1 MKKIPIP
8 FILFGLIY
16 SLFAAD
22 YMDFINEGL
31 ILLKQGKPADSIRA
45 FEKAKGIQ
53 PSSPYPYYYLG
64 EAYYA
69 MGKKKEA
76 LDSYNKAI
84 EIDKNNPD
92 FHYALAHLYISEGS
106 YEEAV
111 KSLDEVIKIA
121 PSSITGRS
129 AKKLKESL
137 QAKREEKEMVQKWV
151 RLEEEKKKQEAEKT
165 KTSETQAQGP
175 GGMMPPEFKGQEGQ
189 RPPEFAGLS
198 PKETKEEKAPVE
210 KLIKSIKFGTEKVRN
225 QSASILPNYEQAE
238 LLKVVPDM
246 ISIVTES
253 KEIPIRKNVILA
265 LGKTETPEAI
275 DTILK
280 IIQDKNELFDI
291 KISALDGIAKLRKE
305 DITTVLRNTLKA
317 MVDQRE
323 NERAEAQKNIKDIT
337 AKLENLE
344 AQKIALNMQINQDE
358 QKKSEIQQKLQIGS
372 APPEF
377 GLPPGMQQQGM
388 PASLD
393 IKEIQKLRAEVQ
405 KIDASLEKKKTDLAN
420 TEKQIAELQQQK
432 GRYEALLRQREQKRT
447 DISITGPAT
456 QQPQFGP
463 MGPEF
468 GPPAME
474 TPRYEETAEDKN
486 EVIFALKLIRNLG
499 NMRDKQALP
508 VIKKAWDEYG
518 VENEKIYYILSLAR
532 LGDFSEKN
540 TLVERLGKD
549 YPQDR
554 IAEEIELRKGIIEVL
569 GEYLAQRPDQKLL
582 GLIEYLS
589 EEGPYPEIKG
599 AASGV
604 LASLTKAPGK

>member
-1 MKKIPIP
+1 MKKISIFMILIG
-8 FILFGLIY
+8 FIL
-16 SLFAAD
+16 SLSAAD
-22 YMDFINEGL
+22 YMDLINEGL

-45 FEKAKGIQ
+45 FERAKGIQ

-76 LDSYNKAI
+76 LDNYNKAI

-92 FHYALAHLYISEGS
+92 FHYGLAHLYISEGN

-175 GGMMPPEFKGQEGQ
+175 GGMIPPEFKGQEGQ

-210 KLIKSIKFGTEKVRN
+210 KIIKSIKFGTEKVRN
-225 QSASILPNYEQAE
+225 HSASILPNYEQAE
-238 LLKVVPDM
+238 LIKVVPDM

-280 IIQDKNELFDI
+280 VIQDKDELFDI

-317 MVDQRE
+317 MVDKRE

-344 AQKIALNMQINQDE
+344 AQRIALNMQVNQDE
-358 QKKSEIQQKLQIGS
+358 QKKNEIQQKLGGGEIPGGF
-372 APPEF
+372 APP
-377 GLPPGMQQQGM
+377 PGIQQGI
-388 PASLD
+388 PGSLD
-393 IKEIQKLRAEVQ
+393 IKEIQKLRAAIQ

-486 EVIFALKLIRNLG
+486 EVIFALKLIRTLG
-499 NMRDKQALP
+499 SMKDKQALP

-518 VENEKIYYILSLAR
+518 IENEKIYYILSLAR
-532 LGDFSEKN
+532 LGDFSGIN

>member
-1 MKKIPIP
+1 MKKISIFMILIG
-8 FILFGLIY
+8 FIL
-16 SLFAAD
+16 SLSAAD

-45 FEKAKGIQ
+45 FERAKGIQ

-76 LDSYNKAI
+76 LDNYNKAI

-121 PSSITGRS
+121 PSSITGRL

-137 QAKREEKEMVQKWV
+137 QVKREEKETVQKWV

-198 PKETKEEKAPVE
+198 PEAQKEEKIPVE
-210 KLIKSIKFGTEKVRN
+210 KLIKSIKFGTEKIRY
-225 QSASILPNYEQAE
+225 QYSSILPNYEQAE

-246 ISIVTES
+246 ISIVKES
-253 KEIPIRKNVILA
+253 KETPVRKNVILA
-265 LGKTETPEAI
+265 LGKTETPEGI

-291 KISALDGIAKLRKE
+291 KISAIDSISKLRKE

-317 MVDQRE
+317 MVDKRE
-323 NERAEAQKNIKDIT
+323 SDRTEAQKNIKDIT
-337 AKLENLE
+337 AKLENME
-344 AQKIALNMQINQDE
+344 AQRIALNMQVNQDE
-358 QKKSEIQQKLQIGS
+358 QKKNEIMQKLGGGEIPGGFAPPPGIQQGI
-372 APPEF
+372 
-377 GLPPGMQQQGM
+377 PG
-388 PASLD
+388 SLD
-393 IKEIQKLRAEVQ
+393 IKEIQKLRAEMQ
-405 KIDASLEKKKTDLAN
+405 KFEASLEKKKKDLAS

-432 GRYEALLRQREQKRT
+432 GRYEALLKKTEQKMT
-447 DISITGPAT
+447 DVSVTGPAT

-463 MGPEF
+463 MGPEL

-486 EVIFALKLIRNLG
+486 EVIFALKLIRTLG
-499 NMRDKQALP
+499 SMKDKQALP

-532 LGDFSEKN
+532 LGDFSGIN
-540 TLVERLGKD
+540 TLVERLGQD

-599 AASGV
+599 VASSV

>member
-1 MKKIPIP
+1 MKKISIFMILIG
-8 FILFGLIY
+8 FIL
-16 SLFAAD
+16 SLSAAD

-45 FEKAKGIQ
+45 FERAKGIQ

-76 LDSYNKAI
+76 LDNYNKAI

-121 PSSITGRS
+121 PSSITGRL

-137 QAKREEKEMVQKWV
+137 QVKREEKETVQKWV

-198 PKETKEEKAPVE
+198 PEAQKEEKIPVE
-210 KLIKSIKFGTEKVRN
+210 KLIKSIKFGTEKIRY
-225 QSASILPNYEQAE
+225 QYSSILPNYEQAE

-246 ISIVTES
+246 ISIVKES
-253 KEIPIRKNVILA
+253 KETPVRKNVILA
-265 LGKTETPEAI
+265 LGKTETPEGI

-291 KISALDGIAKLRKE
+291 KISAIDSISKLRKE

-317 MVDQRE
+317 MVDKRE
-323 NERAEAQKNIKDIT
+323 SDRTEAQKNIKDIT

-344 AQKIALNMQINQDE
+344 AQRIALNMQVNQDE
-358 QKKSEIQQKLQIGS
+358 QKKNEIMQKLGGGEIPGS
-372 APPEF
+372 FA
-377 GLPPGMQQQGM
+377 LPPGIQQGI
-388 PASLD
+388 PGSLD
-393 IKEIQKLRAEVQ
+393 IKEIQKLRAEMQ
-405 KIDASLEKKKTDLAN
+405 KFEASLEKKKKDLAS

-432 GRYEALLRQREQKRT
+432 GRYEALLKKTEQKMT
-447 DISITGPAT
+447 DVSVTGPAT

-474 TPRYEETAEDKN
+474 TPKYEETAEDKN
-486 EVIFALKLIRNLG
+486 EVIFALKLIRTLG
-499 NMRDKQALP
+499 SMKDKQALP

-518 VENEKIYYILSLAR
+518 VDNERIYYILSLAR
-532 LGDFSEKN
+532 LGDFSGIN
-540 TLVERLGKD
+540 TLVERLGQD

-554 IAEEIELRKGIIEVL
+554 IAEEIGLRKGIIEVL
-569 GEYLAQRPDQKLL
+569 GDYLAQRPDQKLL

-599 AASGV
+599 VASSV

>member
-1 MKKIPIP
+1 MKKISIFMILIG
-8 FILFGLIY
+8 FIL
-16 SLFAAD
+16 SLSAAD

-45 FEKAKGIQ
+45 FERAKGIQ

-76 LDSYNKAI
+76 LDNYNKAI

-121 PSSITGRS
+121 PSSITGRL

-137 QAKREEKEMVQKWV
+137 QVKREEKETVQKWV

-198 PKETKEEKAPVE
+198 PEAQKEEKIPVE
-210 KLIKSIKFGTEKVRN
+210 KLIKSIKFGTEKIRY
-225 QSASILPNYEQAE
+225 QYSSILPNYEQAE

-246 ISIVTES
+246 ISIVKES
-253 KEIPIRKNVILA
+253 KETPVRKNVILA
-265 LGKTETPEAI
+265 LGKTETPEGI

-291 KISALDGIAKLRKE
+291 KISAIDSISKLRKE

-317 MVDQRE
+317 MVDKRE
-323 NERAEAQKNIKDIT
+323 SDRTEAQKNIKDIT

-344 AQKIALNMQINQDE
+344 AQRIALNMQVNQDE
-358 QKKSEIQQKLQIGS
+358 QKKNEIMQKLGGGEIPGS
-372 APPEF
+372 FA
-377 GLPPGMQQQGM
+377 LPPGIQQGI
-388 PASLD
+388 PGSLD
-393 IKEIQKLRAEVQ
+393 IKEIQKLRAAIQ

-432 GRYEALLRQREQKRT
+432 GRYEALLKKTEQKMT
-447 DISITGPAT
+447 DVSVTGPAT

-486 EVIFALKLIRNLG
+486 EVIFALKLIRTLG
-499 NMRDKQALP
+499 SMKDKQALP

-532 LGDFSEKN
+532 LGDFSGIN
-540 TLVERLGKD
+540 TLVERLGQD

-599 AASGV
+599 VASSV